1 MVQKRS
7 VETELYDFGV
17 GLAPWP
23 NSTLLVGARTL
34 RKGSG
39 TGTFV
44 DSVGSIKLI
53 SLVGDNP
60 PLQPWQT
67 AYTRTHRRKITRN
80 VVDKSGPL
88 YPTGINGMV

>member
-44 DSVGSIKLI
+44 DSVGSITLI

-60 PLQPWQT
+60 PSNLGKPR
-67 AYTRTHRRKITRN
+67 TREPIVENYK
-80 VVDKSGPL
+80 KCG
-88 YPTGINGMV
+88 